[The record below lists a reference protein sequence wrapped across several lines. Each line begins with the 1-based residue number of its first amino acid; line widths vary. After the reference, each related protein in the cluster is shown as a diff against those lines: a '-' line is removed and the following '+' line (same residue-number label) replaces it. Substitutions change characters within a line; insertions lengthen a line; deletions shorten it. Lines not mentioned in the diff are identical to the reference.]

1 MRNSYIKIE
10 NVTFTR
16 NDKKIFPNI
25 SIDITH
31 SQIINIFGPNGSGK
45 TSFVR
50 TVVGLS
56 EPSTGKIKNAF
67 EDETNNQIIFVGH
80 KLGLKKDLTIN
91 ENLRYCQ
98 EFYGLYNQD
107 KIDDALHKFK
117 IIESKNIPIKYL
129 SQGQKKMVG
138 LAKLMIVPFIIWVID
153 EPYTSLD
160 TTSSNILN
168 SVMKQHVSNKGVI
181 IMTNHVKL
189 QNQDLNIK
197 NISILQNE

>member
-1 MRNSYIKIE
+1 MVK
-10 NVTFTR
+10 
-16 NDKKIFPNI
+16 
-25 SIDITH
+25 
-31 SQIINIFGPNGSGK
+31 
-45 TSFVR
+45 
-50 TVVGLS
+50 
-56 EPSTGKIKNAF
+56 
-67 EDETNNQIIFVGH
+67 
-80 KLGLKKDLTIN
+80 
-91 ENLRYCQ
+91 
-98 EFYGLYNQD
+98 
-107 KIDDALHKFK
+107 
-117 IIESKNIPIKYL
+117 
-129 SQGQKKMVG
+129 KKMVG